1 MRKRP
6 LTLVTAVL
14 TALLVLTVLPTVAQA
29 STTQRIYRLYNQWNG
44 DHLFTRDSGERT
56 DLMGRGWSDEGT
68 AWEAPAS
75 GASVWR
81 LYNPWSG
88 EHLYTTDKAEYDGL
102 AGRGWSREGVSLH
115 SGGKAPVY
123 RLYNRWLTAGTHLYT
138 TDKAEYD
145 RLVEIGWSGEGV
157 KLYAEGSSSGGSNP
171 GKPSKYAN
179 GQRLFESLGVNV
191 GALASQA
198 EAKGYAASAGYTLVD
213 ADNPKSAFHL
223 DNIRKAL
230 TIVDQTNAA
239 RAVRGLSE
247 LKVTPTL
254 MAQSAIQTNVGT
266 KLVNH
271 SLIFGVGEN
280 LAFGSAHDRAVDL
293 WMGEEAVYNAYVAE
307 HPDRRLAWEN
317 ANSLSKWSE
326 ANHDIYHDVGHYLNI
341 INPYY
346 VAMGAAYSRVDPGAG
361 GWSPS
366 EGEVFTLSLPSG
378 ERTYTTAEF
387 RALLG

>member
-6 LTLVTAVL
+6 LRTVTMLLALLALVT
-14 TALLVLTVLPTVAQA
+14 LPTAAWA

-75 GASVWR
+75 GSSVWR

-88 EHLYTTDKAEYDGL
+88 EHLYTTDKAEYDNL
-102 AGRGWSREGVSLH
+102 ASRGWSREGV
-115 SGGKAPVY
+115 
-123 RLYNRWLTAGTHLYT
+123 
-138 TDKAEYD
+138 
-145 RLVEIGWSGEGV
+145 
-157 KLYAEGSSSGGSNP
+157 KLYAASSPGGPDP
-171 GKPSKYAN
+171 GKPSKPAN

-198 EAKGYAASAGYTLVD
+198 EAKGYTASAGYTLVD

-239 RAVRGLSE
+239 RATRGLPA
-247 LKVTPTL
+247 LRLTPTL

-266 KLVNH
+266 KLLWHPKVF
-271 SLIFGVGEN
+271 SVGEN
-280 LAFGSAHDRAVDL
+280 LAWGCAHDRAVDV

-317 ANSLSKWSE
+317 ANSLHNWSLAYPSE
-326 ANHDIYHDVGHYLNI
+326 YLRMGHYLNI

-346 VAMGAAYSRVDPGAG
+346 VAMGAAYSRLN
-361 GWSPS
+361 
-366 EGEVFTLSLPSG
+366 TQ
-378 ERTYTTAEF
+378 
-387 RALLG
+387 

>member
-14 TALLVLTVLPTVAQA
+14 TALLVLTVLPTAAWA

-44 DHLFTRDSGERT
+44 DHLFTRDPGERT

-102 AGRGWSREGVSLH
+102 ASRGWSREGVSLH

-145 RLVEIGWSGEGV
+145 RLAKIGWSGEGV
-157 KLYAEGSSSGGSNP
+157 KLYAASSSGGSNP
-171 GKPSKYAN
+171 GKPSKPAN

-198 EAKGYAASAGYTLVD
+198 EAKGYTAAAGYTLVD

-239 RAVRGLSE
+239 RAARGLSE

-254 MAQSAIQTNVGT
+254 MAQSAIQTNVST
-266 KLVNH
+266 KLVHH
-271 SLIFGVGEN
+271 SNIFDIGEN
-280 LAFGSAHDRAVDL
+280 LAWGCAYDEAVDA
-293 WMGEEAVYNAYVAE
+293 WMSEESTYNRYVAE
-307 HPDRRLAWEN
+307 HPDRRLTWEN
-317 ANSLSKWSE
+317 ANSLHDWSLAYPSE
-326 ANHDIYHDVGHYLNI
+326 YLRMGHYFNI
-341 INPYY
+341 INPYC
-346 VAMGAAYSRVDPGAG
+346 VAMGAAYSRLNTQWDDF
-361 GWSPS
+361 
-366 EGEVFTLSLPSG
+366 EGEVFTLFLPSG

>member
-14 TALLVLTVLPTVAQA
+14 TALLVLTVLPTAAWA

-75 GASVWR
+75 GSSVWR

-88 EHLYTTDKAEYDGL
+88 EHLYTTDKAEYDNL
-102 AGRGWSREGVSLH
+102 ASRGWSREGVSLH

-138 TDKAEYD
+138 TDKAEYG
-145 RLVEIGWSGEGV
+145 RLVGLGWSGEGV
-157 KLYAEGSSSGGSNP
+157 KLYAASSPGGPDP
-171 GKPSKYAN
+171 GKPSKPAN

-198 EAKGYAASAGYTLVD
+198 EAKGYTAAAGYTLVD

-239 RAVRGLSE
+239 RAARGLPA
-247 LKVTPTL
+247 LKLTPTL

-266 KLVNH
+266 KLLWH
-271 SLIFGVGEN
+271 PKIFSVGEN
-280 LAFGSAHDRAVDL
+280 LAWGYAYDRAVDDA
-293 WMGEEAVYNAYVAE
+293 WMSEESIYNKYVAE

-317 ANSLSKWSE
+317 ASSLHDWSLAYPSE
-326 ANHDIYHDVGHYLNI
+326 YLRMGHYFNI
-341 INPYY
+341 VNPYY
-346 VAMGAAYSRVDPGAG
+346 VTIGAAYSGLNTQWDD
-361 GWSPS
+361 S
-366 EGEVFTLSLPSG
+366 EGEVFDFSPSSE
-378 ERTYTTAEF
+378 ERTYTAAEF

>member
-6 LTLVTAVL
+6 LHTVAMLLALLTLVM
-14 TALLVLTVLPTVAQA
+14 LPTVAQA

-75 GASVWR
+75 GTSVWR
-81 LYNPWSG
+81 LFNPWSG
-88 EHLYTTDKAEYDGL
+88 EHLYTTDKAEYDNL
-102 AGRGWSREGVSLH
+102 ASRGWSREGVSLH

-145 RLVEIGWSGEGV
+145 RLAKIGWSGEGV

-198 EAKGYAASAGYTLVD
+198 EAKGYTAAAGYTLVD

-239 RAVRGLSE
+239 RAARGLSE
-247 LKVTPTL
+247 LKLTPTL

-271 SLIFGVGEN
+271 SSIFNIGEN
-280 LAFGSAHDRAVDL
+280 LAWGYAYDKAVNDA
-293 WMGEEAVYNAYVAE
+293 WMKEESTYNKYVAE
-307 HPDRRLAWEN
+307 HPDRKIVWEN
-317 ANSLSKWSE
+317 ANSLSKWSK
-326 ANHDIYHDVGHYLNI
+326 ANPDISDDVGHYLNI

-346 VAMGAAYSRVDPGAG
+346 VAMGAAYNSVDPGVG

-366 EGEVFTLSLPSG
+366 TGEVFTRFPSSG

>member
-6 LTLVTAVL
+6 LHTVAMLLALLTLVM
-14 TALLVLTVLPTVAQA
+14 LPTAAWA
-29 STTQRIYRLYNQWNG
+29 STTQRIDRLYNQWNG
-44 DHLFTRDSGERT
+44 DHRFARDSGERA

-102 AGRGWSREGVSLH
+102 ASRGWSREGVSLH

-145 RLVEIGWSGEGV
+145 RLVKIGWSGEGV
-157 KLYAEGSSSGGSNP
+157 KLYAASSSGGSNP
-171 GKPSKYAN
+171 GKPSKPAN

-198 EAKGYAASAGYTLVD
+198 EAKGYTAAAGYTLVD

-239 RAVRGLSE
+239 RAARGLSE

-266 KLVNH
+266 KLLWH
-271 SLIFGVGEN
+271 PEIFSVGEN
-280 LAFGSAHDRAVDL
+280 LAWGCAHDRAVDV

-317 ANSLSKWSE
+317 ANSLHNWSLAYPSE
-326 ANHDIYHDVGHYLNI
+326 YLRMGHYFNI
-341 INPYY
+341 INPYC
-346 VAMGAAYSRVDPGAG
+346 VAMGAAYSRLNTQWDDF
-361 GWSPS
+361 

>member
-6 LTLVTAVL
+6 LHTVAMLLALLTLVM
-14 TALLVLTVLPTVAQA
+14 LPTVAQA
-29 STTQRIYRLYNQWNG
+29 STTQRIYRLYNRWNG
-44 DHLFTRDSGERT
+44 DHLFTRDSGERAG
-56 DLMGRGWSDEGT
+56 LMGRGWSDEGT

-145 RLVEIGWSGEGV
+145 RLVKIGWSGEGV
-157 KLYAEGSSSGGSNP
+157 KLYAASSPGDSNP
-171 GKPSKYAN
+171 GKPSRPAN

-239 RAVRGLSE
+239 RAARGLPA

-266 KLVNH
+266 KLLWH
-271 SLIFGVGEN
+271 PKIFSVGEN
-280 LAFGSAHDRAVDL
+280 LAWGYAYDRAVDDA
-293 WMGEEAVYNAYVAE
+293 WMSEESIYNKYVAE
-307 HPDRRLAWEN
+307 HPDRRLVWEN
-317 ANSLSKWSE
+317 PDGLHNWSQAYPSE
-326 ANHDIYHDVGHYLNI
+326 YLRMGHYFNI
-341 INPYY
+341 VNPYY
-346 VAMGAAYSRVDPGAG
+346 VTIGAAYSGLNTQWDD
-361 GWSPS
+361 S
-366 EGEVFTLSLPSG
+366 EGEVFDFSPSSE
-378 ERTYTTAEF
+378 ERTYTAAEF

>member
-14 TALLVLTVLPTVAQA
+14 TALLVLTVLPTAAWA

-102 AGRGWSREGVSLH
+102 ASRGWSREGVSLH

-145 RLVEIGWSGEGV
+145 RLVKIGWSGEGV
-157 KLYAEGSSSGGSNP
+157 KLYAASSSGGSNP
-171 GKPSKYAN
+171 GKPSKPAN

-198 EAKGYAASAGYTLVD
+198 EAKGYTAAAGYTLVD

-239 RAVRGLSE
+239 RAARGLSE
-247 LKVTPTL
+247 LKLTPTL

-266 KLVNH
+266 KLLWH
-271 SLIFGVGEN
+271 PEIFSVGEN
-280 LAFGSAHDRAVDL
+280 LAWGCAYDKAVNDA
-293 WMGEEAVYNAYVAE
+293 WMSEESTYNRYVAE
-307 HPDRRLAWEN
+307 HPDRRLTWEN
-317 ANSLSKWSE
+317 ANSLHDWSLAYPSE
-326 ANHDIYHDVGHYLNI
+326 YLRMGHYFNI
-341 INPYY
+341 INPYC
-346 VAMGAAYSRVDPGAG
+346 VAMGAAYSRLNTQWDDF
-361 GWSPS
+361 
-366 EGEVFTLSLPSG
+366 EGEVFTLFLPSG

>member
-14 TALLVLTVLPTVAQA
+14 TALLVLTVLPTAAWA

-102 AGRGWSREGVSLH
+102 ASRGWSREGVSLH

-145 RLVEIGWSGEGV
+145 RLVKIGWSGEGV
-157 KLYAEGSSSGGSNP
+157 KLYAASSSGGSNP
-171 GKPSKYAN
+171 GKPSKPAN

-198 EAKGYAASAGYTLVD
+198 EAKGYTAAAGYTLVD

-239 RAVRGLSE
+239 RAARGLSE

-266 KLVNH
+266 KLLWH
-271 SLIFGVGEN
+271 PEIFSVGEN
-280 LAFGSAHDRAVDL
+280 LAWGCAHDRAVDV

-307 HPDRRLAWEN
+307 HPDRRLTWEN
-317 ANSLSKWSE
+317 ANSLHNWSLAYPSE
-326 ANHDIYHDVGHYLNI
+326 YLRMGHYFNI
-341 INPYY
+341 INPYC
-346 VAMGAAYSRVDPGAG
+346 VAMGAAYSRLNTQWDDF
-361 GWSPS
+361 

>member
-6 LTLVTAVL
+6 LHTVAMLLALLTLVM
-14 TALLVLTVLPTVAQA
+14 LPTVAQA

-102 AGRGWSREGVSLH
+102 ASRGWSREGVSLH

-145 RLVEIGWSGEGV
+145 RLVKIGWSGEGV
-157 KLYAEGSSSGGSNP
+157 KLYAASSPGGSNP
-171 GKPSKYAN
+171 GKPSKPAN

-198 EAKGYAASAGYTLVD
+198 EAKGYTAAAGYTLVD

-239 RAVRGLSE
+239 RAARGLSE
-247 LKVTPTL
+247 LKLTPTL

-266 KLVNH
+266 KLLWH
-271 SLIFGVGEN
+271 PEIFSVGEN
-280 LAFGSAHDRAVDL
+280 LAWGCAYDKAVNDA
-293 WMGEEAVYNAYVAE
+293 WMSEESTYNRYVAE
-307 HPDRRLAWEN
+307 HPDRRLTWEN
-317 ANSLSKWSE
+317 ANSLHDWSLAYPSE
-326 ANHDIYHDVGHYLNI
+326 YLRMGHYFNI
-341 INPYY
+341 INPYC
-346 VAMGAAYSRVDPGAG
+346 VAMGAAYSRLNTQWDDF
-361 GWSPS
+361 
-366 EGEVFTLSLPSG
+366 EGEVFTLFLPSG

>member
-14 TALLVLTVLPTVAQA
+14 TALLVLTVLPTAAWA

-102 AGRGWSREGVSLH
+102 ASRGWSREGVSLH

-145 RLVEIGWSGEGV
+145 RLVKIGWSGEGV
-157 KLYAEGSSSGGSNP
+157 KLYAASSSGGSDP
-171 GKPSKYAN
+171 GKPSKPAN

-198 EAKGYAASAGYTLVD
+198 EAKGYTAAAGYTLVD

-239 RAVRGLSE
+239 RAARGLSE
-247 LKVTPTL
+247 LKLTPTL
-254 MAQSAIQTNVGT
+254 MAQSAIQTNVST
-266 KLVNH
+266 KLVHH
-271 SLIFGVGEN
+271 SNIFDIGEN
-280 LAFGSAHDRAVDL
+280 LAWGYAYDKAVNDA
-293 WMGEEAVYNAYVAE
+293 WMKEESTYNKYVAE
-307 HPDRRLAWEN
+307 HPDRKIVWEN
-317 ANSLSKWSE
+317 ANSLSKWSK
-326 ANHDIYHDVGHYLNI
+326 ANPDISDDVGHYLNI

-346 VAMGAAYSRVDPGAG
+346 VAMGAAYNSVDPGVG

-366 EGEVFTLSLPSG
+366 TGEVFTRFPSSG

>member
-14 TALLVLTVLPTVAQA
+14 TALLVLTVLPTAAWA

-88 EHLYTTDKAEYDGL
+88 EHLYTTDKAEYDNL
-102 AGRGWSREGVSLH
+102 ASRGWSREGVSLH

-145 RLVEIGWSGEGV
+145 RLVKIGWSGEGV
-157 KLYAEGSSSGGSNP
+157 KLYAASSSGGSDP
-171 GKPSKYAN
+171 GKPSKPAN

-198 EAKGYAASAGYTLVD
+198 EAKGYTAAAGYTLVD

-239 RAVRGLSE
+239 RAARGLSE
-247 LKVTPTL
+247 LKLTPTL
-254 MAQSAIQTNVGT
+254 MAQSAIQTNVST
-266 KLVNH
+266 KLVHH
-271 SLIFGVGEN
+271 SNIFDIGEN
-280 LAFGSAHDRAVDL
+280 LAWGCAYDKAVNDA
-293 WMGEEAVYNAYVAE
+293 WMSEESTYNRYVAE
-307 HPDRRLAWEN
+307 HPDRRLTWEN
-317 ANSLSKWSE
+317 ANSLHDWSLAYPSE
-326 ANHDIYHDVGHYLNI
+326 YLRMGHYFNI
-341 INPYY
+341 INPYC
-346 VAMGAAYSRVDPGAG
+346 VAMGAAYSRLNTQWDDF
-361 GWSPS
+361 
-366 EGEVFTLSLPSG
+366 EGEVFTLFLPSG

>member
-6 LTLVTAVL
+6 LHTVAMLLALLTLVM
-14 TALLVLTVLPTVAQA
+14 LPTVAQA

-102 AGRGWSREGVSLH
+102 ASRGWSREGVSLH

-145 RLVEIGWSGEGV
+145 RLVKIGWSGEGV

-198 EAKGYAASAGYTLVD
+198 EAKGYTAAAGYTLVD

-239 RAVRGLSE
+239 RAARGLSE
-247 LKVTPTL
+247 LKLTPTL
-254 MAQSAIQTNVGT
+254 MAQSAIQTNVST
-266 KLVNH
+266 KLVHH
-271 SLIFGVGEN
+271 SNIFDIGEN
-280 LAFGSAHDRAVDL
+280 LAWGYAYDKAVNDA
-293 WMGEEAVYNAYVAE
+293 WMSEESTYNKYVAE
-307 HPDRRLAWEN
+307 HPDRKIVWEN
-317 ANSLSKWSE
+317 ANSLSKWSK
-326 ANHDIYHDVGHYLNI
+326 ANPDISDDVGHYLNI

-346 VAMGAAYSRVDPGAG
+346 VAMGAAYNSVDPGVG

-366 EGEVFTLSLPSG
+366 TGEVFTRFPSSG

>member
-14 TALLVLTVLPTVAQA
+14 TALLVLTVLPTAAWA

-102 AGRGWSREGVSLH
+102 ASRGWSREGVSLH

-145 RLVEIGWSGEGV
+145 RLVKIGWSGEGV

-171 GKPSKYAN
+171 GKPSKPAN

-198 EAKGYAASAGYTLVD
+198 EAKGYTAAAGYTLVD

-239 RAVRGLSE
+239 RAARGLSE
-247 LKVTPTL
+247 LKLTPTL

-266 KLVNH
+266 KLLWH
-271 SLIFGVGEN
+271 PKIFSVGEN
-280 LAFGSAHDRAVDL
+280 LAWGCAYDKAVNDA
-293 WMGEEAVYNAYVAE
+293 WMSEESTYNRYVAE
-307 HPDRRLAWEN
+307 HPDRRLTWEN
-317 ANSLSKWSE
+317 ANSLHDWSLAYPSE
-326 ANHDIYHDVGHYLNI
+326 YLRMGHYFNI
-341 INPYY
+341 INPYC
-346 VAMGAAYSRVDPGAG
+346 VAMGAAYSRLNTQWDDF
-361 GWSPS
+361 
-366 EGEVFTLSLPSG
+366 EGEVFTLFLPSG

>member
-6 LTLVTAVL
+6 LHTVAMLLALLTLVM
-14 TALLVLTVLPTVAQA
+14 LPTVAQA
-29 STTQRIYRLYNQWNG
+29 STTQRIYRLYNRWNG

-145 RLVEIGWSGEGV
+145 RLAKIGWSGEGV
-157 KLYAEGSSSGGSNP
+157 KLYAASSSGGSNP
-171 GKPSKYAN
+171 GKPSKPAN

-198 EAKGYAASAGYTLVD
+198 EAKGYTAAAGYTLVD

-239 RAVRGLSE
+239 RAARGLPA
-247 LKVTPTL
+247 LKLTPTL

-266 KLVNH
+266 KLLWH
-271 SLIFGVGEN
+271 PEIFSVGEN
-280 LAFGSAHDRAVDL
+280 LAWGCAHDRAVDV

-317 ANSLSKWSE
+317 ANSLHNWSLAYPSE
-326 ANHDIYHDVGHYLNI
+326 YLRMGHYFNI
-341 INPYY
+341 INPYC
-346 VAMGAAYSRVDPGAG
+346 VAMGAAYSRLNTQWDDF
-361 GWSPS
+361 
-366 EGEVFTLSLPSG
+366 EGEVFTLFLPSG

>member
-14 TALLVLTVLPTVAQA
+14 TALLVLTVLPTAAWA

-75 GASVWR
+75 GTSVWR

-145 RLVEIGWSGEGV
+145 RLVKIGWSGEGV
-157 KLYAEGSSSGGSNP
+157 KLYAASSPGGSNP
-171 GKPSKYAN
+171 GKPSKPAN

-198 EAKGYAASAGYTLVD
+198 EAKGYTAAAGYTLVD

-239 RAVRGLSE
+239 RAARGLSE
-247 LKVTPTL
+247 LKLTPTL

-266 KLVNH
+266 KLLWH
-271 SLIFGVGEN
+271 PEIFSVGEN
-280 LAFGSAHDRAVDL
+280 LAWGCAYDKAVNDA
-293 WMGEEAVYNAYVAE
+293 WMSEESTYNRYVAE
-307 HPDRRLAWEN
+307 HPDRRLTWEN
-317 ANSLSKWSE
+317 ANSLHDWSLAYPSE
-326 ANHDIYHDVGHYLNI
+326 YLRMGHYFNI
-341 INPYY
+341 INPYC
-346 VAMGAAYSRVDPGAG
+346 VAMGAAYSRLNTQWDDF
-361 GWSPS
+361 
-366 EGEVFTLSLPSG
+366 EGEVFTLFLPSG

>member
-6 LTLVTAVL
+6 LHTVAMLLALLALVT
-14 TALLVLTVLPTVAQA
+14 LPTVAQA
-29 STTQRIYRLYNQWNG
+29 ATTQRIYRLYNQWNG

-56 DLMGRGWSDEGT
+56 DLMGRGWSDEGA

-75 GASVWR
+75 GTSVWR
-81 LYNPWSG
+81 LYNRWSG

-102 AGRGWSREGVSLH
+102 ASRGWSREGASLH

-145 RLVEIGWSGEGV
+145 RLAKIGWSGEGV

-198 EAKGYAASAGYTLVD
+198 EAKGYTAAAGYTLVD
-213 ADNPKSAFHL
+213 ADNPKSAFYL

-239 RAVRGLSE
+239 RAARGLPA

-266 KLVNH
+266 KLLWH
-271 SLIFGVGEN
+271 PKIFSVGEN
-280 LAFGSAHDRAVDL
+280 LAWGYAYDRAVDDA
-293 WMGEEAVYNAYVAE
+293 WMREEAVYNAYVAE
-307 HPDRRLAWEN
+307 HPGRKIAWEN
-317 ANSLSKWSE
+317 PDGLYNWSLAYPSE
-326 ANHDIYHDVGHYLNI
+326 YLRMGHYLNI
-341 INPYY
+341 IDPYS
-346 VAMGAAYSRVDPGAG
+346 VAMGAAYSGLNTQWDDF
-361 GWSPS
+361 
-366 EGEVFTLSLPSG
+366 EGEVFDFSLPSG

>member
-14 TALLVLTVLPTVAQA
+14 AALLVLTVLPTAAWA

-75 GASVWR
+75 GSSVWR

-88 EHLYTTDKAEYDGL
+88 EHLYTTDKAEYDNL
-102 AGRGWSREGVSLH
+102 ASRGWSREGVSLH

-138 TDKAEYD
+138 TDKAEYG
-145 RLVEIGWSGEGV
+145 RLVGLGWSGEGV
-157 KLYAEGSSSGGSNP
+157 KLYAASSPGGPDP
-171 GKPSKYAN
+171 GKPSKPAN

-198 EAKGYAASAGYTLVD
+198 EAKGYTAAAGYTLVD

-239 RAVRGLSE
+239 RATRGLPA
-247 LKVTPTL
+247 LRLTPTL

-266 KLVNH
+266 KLVDH
-271 SLIFGVGEN
+271 SRIFGVGEN
-280 LAFGSAHDRAVDL
+280 LAWGYAFDKAVNDA
-293 WMGEEAVYNAYVAE
+293 WMSEESTYNRYVAE
-307 HPDRRLAWEN
+307 HPDRKIAWEN
-317 ANSLSKWSE
+317 ANSLWKWSK
-326 ANHDIYHDVGHYLNI
+326 ANPHGMGHYLNI
-341 INPYY
+341 INPYC
-346 VAMGAAYSRVDPGAG
+346 VAMGAAYNKIDSGK
-361 GWSPS
+361 WSES

-387 RALLG
+387 RELLG

>member
-1 MRKRP
+1 M
-6 LTLVTAVL
+6 
-14 TALLVLTVLPTVAQA
+14 
-29 STTQRIYRLYNQWNG
+29 
-44 DHLFTRDSGERT
+44 
-56 DLMGRGWSDEGT
+56 
-68 AWEAPAS
+68 
-75 GASVWR
+75 
-81 LYNPWSG
+81 
-88 EHLYTTDKAEYDGL
+88 
-102 AGRGWSREGVSLH
+102 
-115 SGGKAPVY
+115 Y

-138 TDKAEYD
+138 TDKAEYG
-145 RLVEIGWSGEGV
+145 RLVGLGWSGEGV
-157 KLYAEGSSSGGSNP
+157 KLYAASSPGGPSP
-171 GKPSKYAN
+171 GKPSRPAN

-198 EAKGYAASAGYTLVD
+198 EAKGYTAAAGYTLVD

-239 RAVRGLSE
+239 RAARGLPA
-247 LKVTPTL
+247 LRLTPTL

-266 KLVNH
+266 KLVDH
-271 SLIFGVGEN
+271 SHIFGVGEN
-280 LAFGSAHDRAVDL
+280 LAWGYAFDKAVNDA
-293 WMGEEAVYNAYVAE
+293 WMSEESTYNRYVAE
-307 HPDRRLAWEN
+307 HPDRKIAWEN
-317 ANSLSKWSE
+317 ANSLSKWSK
-326 ANHDIYHDVGHYLNI
+326 ANPDIYHDVGHYLNI

-346 VAMGAAYSRVDPGAG
+346 VAMGAAYNRVDPGAG

>member
-14 TALLVLTVLPTVAQA
+14 TALLVLTMLPTVAQA

-171 GKPSKYAN
+171 GKPSKPAN

-198 EAKGYAASAGYTLVD
+198 EAKGYTAAAGYTLVD

-239 RAVRGLSE
+239 RAARGLSE

-254 MAQSAIQTNVGT
+254 MAQSAIQTNVST
-266 KLVNH
+266 KLVHH
-271 SLIFGVGEN
+271 SNIFDIGEN
-280 LAFGSAHDRAVDL
+280 LAWGYAYDKAVNDAWMSEESA
-293 WMGEEAVYNAYVAE
+293 YNKYVAE
-307 HPDRRLAWEN
+307 HPDRKIVWEN
-317 ANSLSKWSE
+317 ANSHWNWSH
-326 ANHDIYHDVGHYLNI
+326 ANPDIAHTVGHYLNI
-341 INPYY
+341 IDPHCA
-346 VAMGAAYSRVDPGAG
+346 AMGAAYSKIDSGK
-361 GWSPS
+361 WSES

>member
-14 TALLVLTVLPTVAQA
+14 TALLVLTVLPTAAWA
-29 STTQRIYRLYNQWNG
+29 STTQRIYRLYNRWNG

-75 GASVWR
+75 GTSVWR

-145 RLVEIGWSGEGV
+145 RLVKIGWSGEGV
-157 KLYAEGSSSGGSNP
+157 KLYAASSSGGSNP
-171 GKPSKYAN
+171 GKPSKPAN

-198 EAKGYAASAGYTLVD
+198 EAKGYTAAAGYTLVD

-239 RAVRGLSE
+239 RAARGLSE
-247 LKVTPTL
+247 LKLTPTL

-266 KLVNH
+266 KLLWH
-271 SLIFGVGEN
+271 PEIFSVGEN
-280 LAFGSAHDRAVDL
+280 LAWGCAYDKAVNDA
-293 WMGEEAVYNAYVAE
+293 WMSEESTYNRYVAE
-307 HPDRRLAWEN
+307 HPDRRLTWEN
-317 ANSLSKWSE
+317 ANSLHDWSLAYPSE
-326 ANHDIYHDVGHYLNI
+326 YLRMGHYFNI
-341 INPYY
+341 INPYC
-346 VAMGAAYSRVDPGAG
+346 VAMGAAYSRLNTQWDDF
-361 GWSPS
+361 
-366 EGEVFTLSLPSG
+366 EGEVFTLFLPSG

>member
-6 LTLVTAVL
+6 LHTVAMLLALLTLVM
-14 TALLVLTVLPTVAQA
+14 LPTVAQA

-75 GASVWR
+75 GTSVWR

-88 EHLYTTDKAEYDGL
+88 EHLYTTDKAEYDRL
-102 AGRGWSREGVSLH
+102 A
-115 SGGKAPVY
+115 K
-123 RLYNRWLTAGTHLYT
+123 
-138 TDKAEYD
+138 
-145 RLVEIGWSGEGV
+145 IGWSGEGV
-157 KLYAEGSSSGGSNP
+157 KLYAASSSGGSNP
-171 GKPSKYAN
+171 GKPSKPAN

-198 EAKGYAASAGYTLVD
+198 EAKGYTAAAGYTLVD

-239 RAVRGLSE
+239 RAARGLSE
-247 LKVTPTL
+247 LKLTPTL
-254 MAQSAIQTNVGT
+254 MAQSAIQTNVST
-266 KLVNH
+266 KLVHH
-271 SLIFGVGEN
+271 SNIFDIGEN
-280 LAFGSAHDRAVDL
+280 LAWGCAYDEAVDA
-293 WMGEEAVYNAYVAE
+293 WMSEESTYNKYVAE
-307 HPDRRLAWEN
+307 HPDRKIVWEN
-317 ANSLSKWSE
+317 ANSHWNWSH
-326 ANHDIYHDVGHYLNI
+326 ANPDIAHTVGHYLNI
-341 INPYY
+341 IDPHCA
-346 VAMGAAYSRVDPGAG
+346 AMGAAYSKIDSGK
-361 GWSPS
+361 WSES

>member
-6 LTLVTAVL
+6 LHTVAMLLALLTLVM
-14 TALLVLTVLPTVAQA
+14 LPTVAQA
-29 STTQRIYRLYNQWNG
+29 STTQRIYRLYNRWNG
-44 DHLFTRDSGERT
+44 DHLFTRDSGERAG
-56 DLMGRGWSDEGT
+56 LMGRGWSDEGT

-145 RLVEIGWSGEGV
+145 RLVKIGWSGEGV
-157 KLYAEGSSSGGSNP
+157 KLYAASSPGDSNP
-171 GKPSKYAN
+171 GKPSKPAN

-239 RAVRGLSE
+239 RAARGLPA

-266 KLVNH
+266 KLLWH
-271 SLIFGVGEN
+271 PKIFSVGEN
-280 LAFGSAHDRAVDL
+280 LAWGYAYDRAVDDA
-293 WMGEEAVYNAYVAE
+293 WMSEESIYNKYVAE
-307 HPDRRLAWEN
+307 HPDRRLVWEN
-317 ANSLSKWSE
+317 PDGLHNWSQAYPSE
-326 ANHDIYHDVGHYLNI
+326 YLRMGHYFNI
-341 INPYY
+341 VNPYY
-346 VAMGAAYSRVDPGAG
+346 VTIGAAYSGLNTQWDD
-361 GWSPS
+361 S
-366 EGEVFTLSLPSG
+366 EGEVFDFSPSSE
-378 ERTYTTAEF
+378 ERTYTAAEF

>member
-6 LTLVTAVL
+6 LHTVAMLLALLTLVM
-14 TALLVLTVLPTVAQA
+14 LPTVAQA

-75 GASVWR
+75 GTSVWR

-88 EHLYTTDKAEYDGL
+88 EHLYTTDKAEYDNL
-102 AGRGWSREGVSLH
+102 ASRGWSREGVSLH

-145 RLVEIGWSGEGV
+145 RLAKIGWSGEGV

-198 EAKGYAASAGYTLVD
+198 EAKGYTAAAGYTLVD

-239 RAVRGLSE
+239 RAARGLSE
-247 LKVTPTL
+247 LKLTPTL

-266 KLVNH
+266 KLLWH
-271 SLIFGVGEN
+271 PEIFSVGEN
-280 LAFGSAHDRAVDL
+280 LAWGCAYDKAVNDA
-293 WMGEEAVYNAYVAE
+293 WMSEESTYNRYVAE
-307 HPDRRLAWEN
+307 HPDRRLTWEN
-317 ANSLSKWSE
+317 ANSLHDWSLAYPSE
-326 ANHDIYHDVGHYLNI
+326 YLRMGHYFNI
-341 INPYY
+341 INPYC
-346 VAMGAAYSRVDPGAG
+346 VAMGAAYSRLNTQWDDF
-361 GWSPS
+361 
-366 EGEVFTLSLPSG
+366 EGEVFTLFLPSG

>member
-6 LTLVTAVL
+6 LHTVAMLLALLTLVM
-14 TALLVLTVLPTVAQA
+14 LPTAAWA

-75 GASVWR
+75 GTSVWR
-81 LYNPWSG
+81 LFNPWSG

-102 AGRGWSREGVSLH
+102 ASRGWSREGVSLH

-138 TDKAEYD
+138 TDKAEYG
-145 RLVEIGWSGEGV
+145 RLVGLGWSGEGV
-157 KLYAEGSSSGGSNP
+157 KLYAEGSSSGGPGP

-179 GQRLFESLGVNV
+179 GQRLLESLGVNV

-198 EAKGYAASAGYTLVD
+198 EAKGYTAAAGYTLVD

-239 RAVRGLSE
+239 RAARGLPA
-247 LKVTPTL
+247 LRLTPTL

-266 KLVNH
+266 KLLWH
-271 SLIFGVGEN
+271 PKIFDYIGEN
-280 LAFGSAHDRAVDL
+280 LAWGYAYDKAVNDA
-293 WMGEEAVYNAYVAE
+293 WMSEESTYNKYVAE
-307 HPDRRLAWEN
+307 HPDKKIAWEN
-317 ANSLSKWSE
+317 ANSLSKWCK
-326 ANHDIYHDVGHYLNI
+326 ANSDISNDVGHYLNI
-341 INPYY
+341 INPYC
-346 VAMGAAYSRVDPGAG
+346 VAMGAAYSRLNTQWDNF
-361 GWSPS
+361 

>member
-14 TALLVLTVLPTVAQA
+14 TALLVLTVLPTAAWA

-88 EHLYTTDKAEYDGL
+88 EHLYTTDKAEYDRL
-102 AGRGWSREGVSLH
+102 A
-115 SGGKAPVY
+115 K
-123 RLYNRWLTAGTHLYT
+123 
-138 TDKAEYD
+138 
-145 RLVEIGWSGEGV
+145 IGWSGEGV
-157 KLYAEGSSSGGSNP
+157 KLYAEGFSSGGSNP

-198 EAKGYAASAGYTLVD
+198 EAKGYTAAAGYTLVD

-239 RAVRGLSE
+239 RAARGLSE
-247 LKVTPTL
+247 LKLTPTL

-266 KLVNH
+266 KLLWH
-271 SLIFGVGEN
+271 PEIFSVGEN
-280 LAFGSAHDRAVDL
+280 LAWGCAYDKAVNDA
-293 WMGEEAVYNAYVAE
+293 WMSEESTYNRYVAE
-307 HPDRRLAWEN
+307 HPDRRLTWEN
-317 ANSLSKWSE
+317 ANSLHDWSLAYPSE
-326 ANHDIYHDVGHYLNI
+326 YLRMGHYFNI
-341 INPYY
+341 INPYC
-346 VAMGAAYSRVDPGAG
+346 VAMGAAYSRLNTQWDDF
-361 GWSPS
+361 
-366 EGEVFTLSLPSG
+366 EGEVFTLFLPSG

>member
-14 TALLVLTVLPTVAQA
+14 TALLVLTVLPTAAWA

-145 RLVEIGWSGEGV
+145 RLVKIGWSGEGV
-157 KLYAEGSSSGGSNP
+157 KLYAASSSGDSNP

-198 EAKGYAASAGYTLVD
+198 EAKGYTAAAGYTLVD

-239 RAVRGLSE
+239 RAARGLSE
-247 LKVTPTL
+247 LKLTPTL

-266 KLVNH
+266 KLLWH
-271 SLIFGVGEN
+271 PEIFSVGEN
-280 LAFGSAHDRAVDL
+280 LAWGCAYDKAVNDA
-293 WMGEEAVYNAYVAE
+293 WMSEESTYNRYVAE
-307 HPDRRLAWEN
+307 HPDRRLTWEN
-317 ANSLSKWSE
+317 ANSLHDWSLAYPSE
-326 ANHDIYHDVGHYLNI
+326 YLRMGHYLNI
-341 INPYY
+341 IDPYS
-346 VAMGAAYSRVDPGAG
+346 VAMGAAYSRLNTQWDDF
-361 GWSPS
+361 
-366 EGEVFTLSLPSG
+366 EGEVFDFSLPSG